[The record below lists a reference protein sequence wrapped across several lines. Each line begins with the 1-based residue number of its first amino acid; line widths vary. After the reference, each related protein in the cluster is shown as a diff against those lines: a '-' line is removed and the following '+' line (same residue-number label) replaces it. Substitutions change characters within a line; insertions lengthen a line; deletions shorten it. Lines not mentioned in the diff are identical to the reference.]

1 MMTDMPFPFTAPN
14 FAHGGAGVGYFLAD
28 LYRET
33 NNEAYLQAAVSAAE
47 YVKTRVHEQSKGF
60 LVCHT
65 EEQQPA
71 STFYLG
77 VCHGPAGTGRFMH
90 LLHKI
95 TEDDRWQ
102 RWLIDNFEGLV
113 STGAPEER
121 SKGLWN
127 NYGQCCGD
135 AGIGDYALYLYDET
149 KDERYLAFA
158 NRIAKHLVSA
168 EHSSASADQ
177 SISWAQAEHRS
188 RPDFTERQTGYMQ
201 GAAGIGSFLLHLHS
215 VIQGTPCKL
224 AMPDSPFSYG

>member
-1 MMTDMPFPFTAPN
+1 M
-14 FAHGGAGVGYFLAD
+14 
-28 LYRET
+28 
-33 NNEAYLQAAVSAAE
+33 
-47 YVKTRVHEQSKGF
+47 
-60 LVCHT
+60 
-65 EEQQPA
+65 
-71 STFYLG
+71 
-77 VCHGPAGTGRFMH
+77 
-90 LLHKI
+90 
-95 TEDDRWQ
+95 
-102 RWLIDNFEGLV
+102 
-113 STGAPEER
+113 
-121 SKGLWN
+121 
-127 NYGQCCGD
+127 
-135 AGIGDYALYLYDET
+135 YLYDET